1 MATRRHLTPQSV
13 EEMKDRER
21 FDERLAGAL
30 IPHGHPQRNLLKHP
44 ILRDMILQN
53 IRENIDPLLRRFIA
67 SGAAKIPRSIYSRAH
82 VRTNVKYGPGP
93 QLQNLIRDFLE
104 KCYEE
109 HEVVA
114 SRAEVRSRSRRI
126 VELLVEVV
134 RRNERLA
141 KAFMR

>member
-1 MATRRHLTPQSV
+1 MATRRPLTPDSV
-13 EEMKDRER
+13 EEMKDQEG

-30 IPHGHPQRNLLKHP
+30 IPSGHPQRNLLKHP
-44 ILRDMILQN
+44 ILRDMILRN
-53 IRENIDPLLRRFIA
+53 IRENIDPILRRFIA

-93 QLQNLIRDFLE
+93 SLE
-104 KCYEE
+104 KLVREFLQKCYAE
-109 HEVVA
+109 HDVVA
-114 SRAEVRSRSRRI
+114 TRAEVRSRSRRI